1 MPRGDG
7 TGPWGQGAMTG
18 RGAGFCGGFQ
28 MPGHANPVV
37 GTGPGWAGRR
47 GGGGRGRGF
56 VAGRGGRGWRHRFW
70 ETGLP
75 GWARFGSFAGPAGWG
90 GSSGTGMSKAEELEV
105 LRQQAEYFK
114 ASLEDIE
121 KRLQAMESSDE

>member
-7 TGPWGQGAMTG
+7 TGPWGQGSMTG

-28 MPGHANPVV
+28 MPGYANPV
-37 GTGPGWAGRR
+37 PGRGF
-47 GGGGRGRGF
+47 GGGGRGG
-56 VAGRGGRGWRHRFW
+56 AGRGRRNMYWA
-70 ETGLP
+70 TGMP
-75 GWARFGSFAGPAGWG
+75 GWARFGSFPGPGGMGPAY
-90 GSSGTGMSKAEELEV
+90 GTDMSKAEEVEA

-121 KRLQAMESSDE
+121 KRLQAMESRDE